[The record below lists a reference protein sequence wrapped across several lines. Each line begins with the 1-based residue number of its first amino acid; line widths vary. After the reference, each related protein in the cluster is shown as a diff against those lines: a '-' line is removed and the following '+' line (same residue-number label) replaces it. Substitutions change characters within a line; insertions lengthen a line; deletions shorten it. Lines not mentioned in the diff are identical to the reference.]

1 MILPAGAC
9 ARPAKKKHKT
19 DGNAGSGRTWRH
31 EGPMKRLRR
40 AQGAEASDMDRRAG
54 VLPFFPRGGEDD
66 DTSTRND

>member
-1 MILPAGAC
+1 
-9 ARPAKKKHKT
+9 
-19 DGNAGSGRTWRH
+19 
-31 EGPMKRLRR
+31 MKRLRR